1 MGDSRAMAVRSALVA
16 VALILGACN
25 PQLLPPARAIGGVL
39 VLDQA
44 SPVERGG
51 GECRGTG
58 GYTDLR
64 SGVEVTVSDPAGKV
78 LGTSS
83 LQARPAATDA
93 AGDMPLAERRRCAW
107 SFGFRDLPDQPSYE
121 ITIGERGAVSYTR
134 EELEAAGWTVRVSLG
149 G

>member
-1 MGDSRAMAVRSALVA
+1 MATRSAL
-16 VALILGACN
+16 LGAALLIAACN
-25 PQLLPPARAIGGVL
+25 QQLLPPARAIGGVL
-39 VLDQA
+39 ILDQPT
-44 SPVERGG
+44 PVERGG

-58 GYTDLR
+58 GYADLR
-64 SGVEVTVSDPAGKV
+64 SGVEVTVADPAGTV
-78 LGTSS
+78 LDTSR

-93 AGDMPLAERRRCAW
+93 AGGLSLAERSRCTW

-134 EELEAAGWTVRVSLG
+134 DELEAAGWTVQVSLG